1 MITKI
6 VKLAFKKTKPTISG
20 YSPKY
25 KGVKTIPYKAP
36 KKTSQLTR
44 DDIKLRQLKAGDDNL
59 RETIGGDAYGN
70 FSHQSLESL
79 RSQSIAD
86 KLAPKR
92 FERTLT
98 KELTKGRG
106 LIAGKLRTNSKFK
119 SISRPSLV
127 PAKAAPAYR
136 AKYAHKKFT
145 VKSPSGT
152 TQNYLSIKTKSG
164 RYRVFKDVPAK
175 SKIGTSFHLTQKKNA
190 SALKSL
196 KIADAAELKVY
207 STTVKRFTDKHASSP
222 MKTHT
227 VASMKPRSFTEEI
240 SYRKTKNDWGFD
252 PDDFSKSSDMMTG
265 KSAIRGNTNFKK
277 GQGPFSG
284 LKKKWYDFKK
294 REYLDHNDEIVRLKK
309 RKK

>member
-86 KLAPKR
+86 KLAPKK

-106 LIAGKLRTNSKFK
+106 LIAGKLRTNPKFK

-136 AKYAHKKFT
+136 TKYAHKKFI

-164 RYRVFKDVPAK
+164 KYRVFKDVPAK

-252 PDDFSKSSDMMTG
+252 PDDFSQNNDMMTG

-284 LKKKWYDFKK
+284 LSKKWYDYKK
-294 REYLDHNDEIVRLKK
+294 KK
-309 RKK
+309 

>member
-1 MITKI
+1 MISKI
-6 VKLAFKKTKPTISG
+6 VKLKFKKTKPTISG

-44 DDIKLRQLKAGDDNL
+44 DDIKLRQQKAGDVNL
-59 RETIGGDAYGN
+59 RETVGGTDYPN
-70 FSHQSLESL
+70 WSHQSLEGL

-98 KELTKGRG
+98 KELAKGRV
-106 LIAGKLRTNSKFK
+106 LIAGKLKTNPKFK

-136 AKYAHKKFT
+136 AKYDYKKFT
-145 VKSPSGT
+145 VKNPLGT

-164 RYRVFKDVPAK
+164 KYRVFKDVPAK
-175 SKIGTSFHLTQKKNA
+175 SKIGTSFKLTQKKNA
-190 SALKSL
+190 SAMESL
-196 KIADAAELKVY
+196 KRADAAELKVY
-207 STTVKRFTDKHASSP
+207 STTAKRFTDKHASSP

-227 VASMKPRSFTEEI
+227 IASMKPKSFREEI

-252 PDDFSKSSDMMTG
+252 PDDFSKSNDLMVGSSKTR
-265 KSAIRGNTNFKK
+265 A
-277 GQGPFSG
+277 SG
-284 LKKKWYDFKK
+284 IIPKKKWYDFKK
-294 REYLDHNDEIVRLKK
+294 REYLDHNDEIVKLKK

>member
-1 MITKI
+1 MISKI
-6 VKLAFKKTKPTISG
+6 VKLKFKKTKPTISG

-44 DDIKLRQLKAGDDNL
+44 DDIKLRQQKAGDVNL
-59 RETIGGDAYGN
+59 RETVGGTDYPN
-70 FSHQSLESL
+70 WSHQSLEGL

-98 KELTKGRG
+98 KELAKGRV
-106 LIAGKLRTNSKFK
+106 LIAGKLRTNPKFK

-136 AKYAHKKFT
+136 AKYDYKKFT
-145 VKSPSGT
+145 VKNPLGT

-164 RYRVFKDVPAK
+164 KYRVFKDVPAK
-175 SKIGTSFHLTQKKNA
+175 SKIGTSFKLTQKKNA
-190 SALKSL
+190 SAMESL
-196 KIADAAELKVY
+196 KRADAAELKVY
-207 STTVKRFTDKHASSP
+207 STTAKRFTDKHASSP

-227 VASMKPRSFTEEI
+227 IASMKPRSFREEI

-252 PDDFSKSSDMMTG
+252 PDDFSKNNDIMTG
-265 KSAIRGNTNFKK
+265 KSAIRGSNNFKK
-277 GQGPFSG
+277 GKGPFSG
-284 LKKKWYDFKK
+284 LNKKWYDYKK
-294 REYLDHNDEIVRLKK
+294 KK
-309 RKK
+309 

>member
-1 MITKI
+1 MIGKI
-6 VKLAFKKTKPTISG
+6 VKTAFKTFKSKPTITG

-44 DDIKLRQLKAGDDNL
+44 DDIKLRQSKAGDVNL
-59 RETIGGDAYGN
+59 RETVGGTDYPN
-70 FSHQSLESL
+70 WSHQSLEGL

-98 KELTKGRG
+98 KELAKGRV
-106 LIAGKLRTNSKFK
+106 LIAGKLRTNPKFK

-136 AKYAHKKFT
+136 AKYDYKKFT
-145 VKSPSGT
+145 VKNPLGT

-164 RYRVFKDVPAK
+164 KYRVFKDVPAK
-175 SKIGTSFHLTQKKNA
+175 SKIGTSFKLTQKKNA
-190 SALKSL
+190 SAMESL
-196 KIADAAELKVY
+196 KRADAAELKVY
-207 STTVKRFTDKHASSP
+207 STTAKRFTDKHASSP

-227 VASMKPRSFTEEI
+227 IASMKPRSFREEI
-240 SYRKTKNDWGFD
+240 SYRQTKNDWGFD
-252 PDDFSKSSDMMTG
+252 PDDFSKNSDLMTG
-265 KSAIRGNTNFKK
+265 KSMMRGTGTK
-277 GQGPFSG
+277 GKGPFSG
-284 LKKKWYDFKK
+284 LKNKWYDYK
-294 REYLDHNDEIVRLKK
+294 LD
-309 RKK
+309 RKKKK